1 MTLEARHAILDA
13 LLTVLDE
20 EHARAVVEHRR
31 VTMKKPL
38 TAFGAKLLAKHLAA
52 WGNAAEAAEIMIERC
67 WQGFD
72 PTWVKNRTQ
81 NHTPSAG
88 NRKPNAVD
96 ALQQIFEERG
106 WHEPEFVHGDN
117 RNGEC
122 IPPERGERQGVVVDL
137 RAGAYRRG

>member
-1 MTLEARHAILDA
+1 MNEILA
-13 LLTVLDE
+13 NLMTVLDE
-20 EHARAVVEHRR
+20 EHARAVVDHRR

-81 NHTPSAG
+81 QFTPFAG

-96 ALQQIFEERG
+96 AMQQIFEERG
-106 WHEPEFVHGDN
+106 WTNNEPEFLQGDN

-122 IPPERGERQGVVVDL
+122 LPAERGERQGVVVDL

>member
-1 MTLEARHAILDA
+1 MSDVLTN
-13 LLTVLDE
+13 LLAVLDD
-20 EHARAVVEHRR
+20 EHARAVIEHRR

-72 PTWVKNRTQ
+72 PTWVKGRPQ
-81 NHTPSAG
+81 QFAA
-88 NRKPNAVD
+88 NRKPNVVD
-96 ALQQIFEERG
+96 AMQQIFEERG
-106 WHEPEFVHGDN
+106 WNESGIVHSDN
-117 RNGEC
+117 RNDERLSS
-122 IPPERGERQGVVVDL
+122 ERGERQGVVVDL

>member
-1 MTLEARHAILDA
+1 MSLETRHAILDA

-20 EHARAVVEHRR
+20 EHARAIIEHRR
-31 VTMKKPL
+31 VTIKKPL
-38 TAFGAKLLAKHLAA
+38 TAYGASRLAKKLAA
-52 WGNAAEAAEIMIERC
+52 WGNANEAADIMIDKV
-67 WQGFD
+67 WQGFEVE
-72 PTWVKNRTQ
+72 WVKGWPKQ
-81 NHTPSAG
+81 IPPFG

-117 RNGEC
+117 RNGQC
-122 IPPERGERQGVVVDL
+122 VSPERGERQGVVVDL